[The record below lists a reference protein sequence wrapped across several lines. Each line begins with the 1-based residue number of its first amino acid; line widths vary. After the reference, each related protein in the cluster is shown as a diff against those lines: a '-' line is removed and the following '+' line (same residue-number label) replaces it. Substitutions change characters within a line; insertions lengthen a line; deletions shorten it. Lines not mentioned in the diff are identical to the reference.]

1 MDGEFLLDFEELGKA
16 FPFLLSS
23 FLTHAFQWE
32 GHNLQMC
39 GKFKLDSN
47 RPGLGWEALFTTA
60 ETWKQPRCPSQDEWI
75 KKLRDIHTM
84 EYYSASVL
92 WISKWG
98 GLGQQMG
105 RGRDSDNCL
114 PRSSLPK
121 FNDQEGRVFHRLTR
135 GCAFSSTDTEGK
147 GCDQAAWRSLVRG
160 LQESW
165 GKIVF
170 HLPWWW
176 KNLLVTEWEPRDGS
190 SVASAASSFL
200 HYFSFLFLF
209 FSPPPPSSSSLL
221 HNLFLW
227 LLEMGDLKLLW
238 FLGIKVQ
245 RRLQLCQSER
255 HQQWLCKSASWARPS
270 PRPGWLSIPGF
281 HPFETFSF
289 RERLLLPIFCCL
301 LTFWWVIIRR
311 DRLWNSTMDM
321 KEETE

>member
-1 MDGEFLLDFEELGKA
+1 MHFSEKE
-16 FPFLLSS
+16 
-23 FLTHAFQWE
+23 
-32 GHNLQMC
+32 HNLQMC

-135 GCAFSSTDTEGK
+135 GCACSSIDTEGK

-176 KNLLVTEWEPRDGS
+176 KNLLVTEWEPWDGS
-190 SVASAASSFL
+190 SVASTASSFL

-227 LLEMGDLKLLW
+227 LLEMGDLKLLMLMSW
-238 FLGIKVQ
+238 ALKFREDCNFVSLKGISNGCVSQ
-245 RRLQLCQSER
+245 HHGPGPHHVRGD
-255 HQQWLCKSASWARPS
+255 SASQAF
-270 PRPGWLSIPGF
+270 IPLKLLASEKGF
-281 HPFETFSF
+281 YYPFFAA
-289 RERLLLPIFCCL
+289 C
-301 LTFWWVIIRR
+301 
-311 DRLWNSTMDM
+311 
-321 KEETE
+321 